1 MTAVYV
7 IQRIGIKGRKILM
20 NHDEELVQCCR
31 CRNKHLVK
39 DRLRQPNKSTYGL
52 MDLVCPRCK
61 AQSYYKVNEVKK
73 NV

>member
-1 MTAVYV
+1 
-7 IQRIGIKGRKILM
+7 M
-20 NHDEELVQCCR
+20 NHDQELVQCCR

-39 DRLRQPNKSTYGL
+39 DRLRQPNKFSYGL